1 MTDLAVETKETTP
14 VAEAPQV
21 EAAATPSEPAIAAIA
36 EKVAEKPIADMTT
49 TELADL
55 KLKIAEYE
63 SKMKEI
69 ESKYSEA
76 EKEASLYRSK
86 ASLLKNVE
94 GLSDGAIEALKNKD
108 IWALVENAGIEEA
121 ELYNQLAKG
130 RPELSVEE
138 KIRREIEK
146 IQKAESM
153 KAQQEQK
160 VKYEKAKIETMKTLS
175 DWLDLTDVSKID
187 ANLHEAHEILRTA
200 REEKDLAVEEA
211 IISLVETSGVTY
223 QEAVKTLAEVIE
235 KKVMKYTS
243 IKALD
248 SKIATRYKQVDTP
261 APTPV
266 AETKAKEVLKT
277 IGDKVEEATKQVDT
291 DSMIDRSNMDVQDL
305 LRQIKQKEQQ
315 KASKLRR
322 L

>member
-1 MTDLAVETKETTP
+1 MTDIVETKESTP
-14 VAEAPQV
+14 VAEAPV
-21 EAAATPSEPAIAAIA
+21 APVTPSEPAITEIA
-36 EKVAEKPIADMTT
+36 EKVAEKPVADMTT
-49 TELADL
+49 NELAEL

-63 SKMKEI
+63 SKVKEI
-69 ESKYSEA
+69 ESRYAEA

-86 ASLLKNVE
+86 ASVLKNID

-121 ELYNQLAKG
+121 ELYNQLARG

-146 IQKAESM
+146 IQKAEAM
-153 KAQQEQK
+153 KAEQEQK
-160 VKYEKAKIETMKTLS
+160 AKYEKAKVENMKAIQS
-175 DWLDLTDVSKID
+175 WLDLTDVSKID
-187 ANLHEAHEILRTA
+187 PSLQEAHEILRTA
-200 REEKDLAVEEA
+200 RDEKDLAVEES
-211 IISLVETSGVTY
+211 IISLVESSGVTY
-223 QEAVKTLAEVIE
+223 QEAVKLLAEVIE

-261 APTPV
+261 APIAPV
-266 AETKAKEVLKT
+266 ESKAKEVLKT
-277 IGDKVEEATKQVDT
+277 IGDKVEEASKQIDT
-291 DSMIDRSNMDVQDL
+291 DAIIDRSNMDVQDL
-305 LRQIKQKEQQ
+305 LRDIKEREQR

-322 L
+322 Q

>member
-1 MTDLAVETKETTP
+1 MTDIVETKESTP
-14 VAEAPQV
+14 VAEAPIA
-21 EAAATPSEPAIAAIA
+21 EAAPSEPAITAIA
-36 EKVAEKPIADMTT
+36 EKVAEKPVADMTT
-49 TELADL
+49 SELAEL

-63 SKMKEI
+63 SKVKDI
-69 ESKYSEA
+69 ESKYAEA

-86 ASLLKNVE
+86 ASVLKNID

-121 ELYNQLAKG
+121 ELYNQLARG

-146 IQKAESM
+146 IQKAETA
-153 KAQQEQK
+153 KAEQEQK
-160 VKYEKAKIETMKTLS
+160 AKYEKAKVENMKAIAS
-175 DWLDLTDVSKID
+175 WLDLTDVSKID
-187 ANLHEAHEILRTA
+187 PSLQEAHEILRTA
-200 REEKDLAVEEA
+200 RDEKDLAVEESV
-211 IISLVETSGVTY
+211 ISLVESSGVTY
-223 QEAVKTLAEVIE
+223 QEAVKLLAEVIE

-248 SKIATRYKQVDTP
+248 SKIATRYKKVDTP
-261 APTPV
+261 EPIAPV
-266 AETKAKEVLKT
+266 ESKAKEVLKT
-277 IGDKVEEATKQVDT
+277 IGDKVEEASKQIDT
-291 DSMIDRSNMDVQDL
+291 DTIIDRSNMDVQDL
-305 LRQIKQKEQQ
+305 LRDIKAREQR

>member
-1 MTDLAVETKETTP
+1 MTENIVETKESTPVTEAP
-14 VAEAPQV
+14 VAEA
-21 EAAATPSEPAIAAIA
+21 APSEPAITAIA
-36 EKVAEKPIADMTT
+36 EQVAAKPVEDMTT
-49 TELADL
+49 NELAEL

-63 SKMKEI
+63 SKVKEI
-69 ESKYSEA
+69 ESKYAEA

-86 ASLLKNVE
+86 ASVLKNID

-121 ELYNQLAKG
+121 ELYNQLARG

-146 IQKAESM
+146 IRKAEAA
-153 KAQQEQK
+153 KAEQEQK
-160 VKYEKAKIETMKTLS
+160 AKYEKAKVENMKAIAS
-175 DWLDLTDVSKID
+175 WLDLTDVSKID
-187 ANLHEAHEILRTA
+187 PSLQEAHEILRTA
-200 REEKDLAVEEA
+200 RDEKDLAVEES
-211 IISLVETSGVTY
+211 IISLVESSGVTY
-223 QEAVKTLAEVIE
+223 QEAVKLLAEVIE

-248 SKIATRYKQVDTP
+248 SKIATRYKKVDTP
-261 APTPV
+261 EPIAPV
-266 AETKAKEVLKT
+266 ESKAKEVLKT
-277 IGDKVEEATKQVDT
+277 IGDKVEEASKQIDT
-291 DSMIDRSNMDVQDL
+291 DTIIDRSNMDVQDL
-305 LRQIKQKEQQ
+305 LRDIKAREQR